1 MNAIVITD
9 RKWAIGR
16 DNNLLFPSFREDRKR
31 FRAITTGGT
40 VLVGRKALESFPGG
54 RPLSNRR
61 NIVLTSHNIE
71 IEGAEVVHTADEMIK
86 AVESENTDNVYVIG
100 GGSVYT
106 ALLPLCKR
114 VYLTK
119 VDAVGEGADTWFPNL
134 DKLPGWDVE
143 KVGETITENG
153 YTYQFID
160 YVNTK
165 I

>member
-1 MNAIVITD
+1 MNAIVAVD

-16 DNNLLFPSFREDRKR
+16 DNQLLFTFPGDMKR

-40 VLVGRKALESFPGG
+40 VLLGRKTLESFPGG
-54 RPLSNRR
+54 RPLPNRR

-71 IEGAEVVHTADEMIK
+71 IEGAEVVHTTEEMLK
-86 AVESENTDNVYVIG
+86 AIETENTDTVYVIG
-100 GGSVYT
+100 GGSLYT

-119 VDAVGEGADTWFPNL
+119 VDAIAPGADTWFPNL
-134 DKLPGWDVE
+134 DKLPGWEVE
-143 KVGETITENG
+143 TLGETLTEKDC
-153 YTYQFID
+153 TYQFID
-160 YVNTK
+160 YINTK

>member
-1 MNAIVITD
+1 MNAIVAVD

-16 DNNLLFPSFREDRKR
+16 DNQLLFTFPGDMKR

-40 VLVGRKALESFPGG
+40 VLLGRKTLESFPGG
-54 RPLSNRR
+54 RPLPNRR

-71 IEGAEVVHTADEMIK
+71 IEGAEVVHTTEEMLK
-86 AVESENTDNVYVIG
+86 AIENENTDTVYVIG
-100 GGSVYT
+100 GGSLYT

-119 VDAVGEGADTWFPNL
+119 VDAIAAGADTWFPNL
-134 DKLPGWDVE
+134 DKLPGWEVE
-143 KVGETITENG
+143 TVGETLTEKDC
-153 YTYQFID
+153 TYQFID
-160 YVNTK
+160 YINTK

>member
-1 MNAIVITD
+1 MNAIVAVD

-16 DNNLLFPSFREDRKR
+16 DNTLLFNFKEDMRR
-31 FRAITTGGT
+31 FRNRTIGGT
-40 VLVGRKALESFPGG
+40 VLLGRKTLESFPGG
-54 RPLSNRR
+54 RPLSKRR
-61 NIVLTSHNIE
+61 HVMLTTHNIE
-71 IEGAEVVHTADEMIK
+71 IEGVEVVHTTEEMLK
-86 AVESENTDNVYVIG
+86 AVENDDPDTVFVIG
-100 GGSVYT
+100 GGSVYN

-134 DKLPGWDVE
+134 DKLPGWEVE
-143 KVGETITENG
+143 KVGDTVTEDG

>member
-1 MNAIVITD
+1 MNAIVAVD

-16 DNNLLFPSFREDRKR
+16 DNKLLFNFSGDMKR

-40 VLVGRKALESFPGG
+40 VLMGRKTLESFPNS
-54 RPLSNRR
+54 RPLPNRR

-71 IEGAEVVHTADEMIK
+71 IEGAEVVHTAEEMLK
-86 AVESENTDNVYVIG
+86 AVENEDTDSVYVIG

-119 VDAVGEGADTWFPNL
+119 VDAVGQGADTWFPNL
-134 DKLPGWDVE
+134 DKLPGWEVE
-143 KVGETITENG
+143 KMGEIIEEKG
-153 YTYQFID
+153 FTYQFID